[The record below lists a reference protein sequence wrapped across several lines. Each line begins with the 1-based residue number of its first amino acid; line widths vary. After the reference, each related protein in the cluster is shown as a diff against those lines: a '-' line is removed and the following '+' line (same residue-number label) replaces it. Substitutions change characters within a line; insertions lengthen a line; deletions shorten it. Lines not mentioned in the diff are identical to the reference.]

1 MKINKIE
8 FENFRNFK
16 EKGSV
21 EFSTD
26 GKVTIIYGDNG
37 AGKTTF
43 HQLFRWIIYG
53 LSLAVCSLC
62 LLSYFNLLSI
72 THITPAMPTYRRN
85 LILVLVVSI
94 FLLMVL
100 NLAISIRDISKR
112 ENGLP
117 LQDQINDP
125 NLRLWY
131 TGNTVNLTQSSDKR
145 SFSVLFS
152 AIDPFT
158 WGLPDGSL

>member
-1 MKINKIE
+1 MKK
-8 FENFRNFK
+8 
-16 EKGSV
+16 V
-21 EFSTD
+21 FSFLISAAL
-26 GKVTIIYGDNG
+26 VTIFFIPKMITLSSQELLLMYSLLPILAILFGYNQTRFTYCEIRSQ
-37 AGKTTF
+37 K
-43 HQLFRWIIYG
+43 FRWIIYG

-62 LLSYFNLLSI
+62 LLSYFNFLSI

-117 LQDQINDP
+117 L
-125 NLRLWY
+125 
-131 TGNTVNLTQSSDKR
+131 
-145 SFSVLFS
+145 
-152 AIDPFT
+152 
-158 WGLPDGSL
+158 

>member
-1 MKINKIE
+1 MKK
-8 FENFRNFK
+8 
-16 EKGSV
+16 V
-21 EFSTD
+21 FSFLISAAL
-26 GKVTIIYGDNG
+26 VTIFFIP
-37 AGKTTF
+37 KTVTLSSQELLLMYSLLPMLAILF
-43 HQLFRWIIYG
+43 GYNQTRFTYREIRSQKFRWIIYG

-117 LQDQINDP
+117 L
-125 NLRLWY
+125 
-131 TGNTVNLTQSSDKR
+131 
-145 SFSVLFS
+145 
-152 AIDPFT
+152 
-158 WGLPDGSL
+158 

>member
-1 MKINKIE
+1 MKK
-8 FENFRNFK
+8 
-16 EKGSV
+16 V
-21 EFSTD
+21 FSFLISAAL
-26 GKVTIIYGDNG
+26 VTIFFIP
-37 AGKTTF
+37 KTVTLSSQELLLMYSLLPMLAILF
-43 HQLFRWIIYG
+43 GYNQTRFTYREIRSQKFRWIIYG

-100 NLAISIRDISKR
+100 NLAISIRDINKR

-117 LQDQINDP
+117 L
-125 NLRLWY
+125 
-131 TGNTVNLTQSSDKR
+131 
-145 SFSVLFS
+145 
-152 AIDPFT
+152 
-158 WGLPDGSL
+158 